1 MAKWW
6 RKSACN
12 ATIISIESRPFHFK
26 FYPHRWFDSL
36 EGPSG
41 LPLAIKVESNSHD
54 VLILNLFRRWSF
66 ARKIISEDTSVR
78 TDAMKALCFA
88 VLTGPPLQI
97 RSCFVIVR
105 SSDAINGLWFAE
117 KTKAIATKN
126 ETFPSYFL
134 QNLHIRAAAHF
145 ALLLDTV
152 IWSINWIINLK
163 TPRSRRLEKNIP
175 FGYFDICTFSRIS
188 FRTNN
193 FRVTRRVRDKKGY
206 IFLMTNCFRSRLTMH
221 QRRTPNFANEAAV
234 DDSQQR

>member
-41 LPLAIKVESNSHD
+41 LPLATKVESNSHD
-54 VLILNLFRRWSF
+54 GLILNLFRRWSF

-78 TDAMKALCFA
+78 TDAMKALCFE
-88 VLTGPPLQI
+88 VLTDPPLQI

-117 KTKAIATKN
+117 KTKLLRTKN
-126 ETFPSYFL
+126 ETFPFDFL

-145 ALLLDTV
+145 ALNSTPSYGQL
-152 IWSINWIINLK
+152 NCIINLK
-163 TPRSRRLEKNIP
+163 TPRRRTLEKKYP
-175 FGYFDICTFSRIS
+175 VWLFWYL
-188 FRTNN
+188 
-193 FRVTRRVRDKKGY
+193 Y
-206 IFLMTNCFRSRLTMH
+206 IFANK
-221 QRRTPNFANEAAV
+221 FADEQFSCHKTRAW
-234 DDSQQR
+234 